1 MHSDLCT
8 CMHQKKLSLKHFHLI
23 LQSKLRICKKRALD
37 WMLEPLHLFVW
48 FWLPWIFHFVNS
60 HCYKFLICMLY
71 VLTYV
76 FLSRYF
82 AIGVNKIHNDQGS
95 IPLGKTM
102 LKAPSIEFVTPK
114 QIKQSYLDFLLG
126 FGFGCLN
133 TGYFM
138 IWVPIFLSWFQCDCQ
153 FS

>member
-1 MHSDLCT
+1 LYGFDYLGFFI
-8 CMHQKKLSLKHFHLI
+8 LLI
-23 LQSKLRICKKRALD
+23 HIVTS
-37 WMLEPLHLFVW
+37 
-48 FWLPWIFHFVNS
+48 
-60 HCYKFLICMLY
+60 FLICMLY

-82 AIGVNKIHNDQGS
+82 AIGVNKVHNDQGS

-114 QIKQSYLDFLLG
+114 QIKQSYLDILLG

-138 IWVPIFLSWFQCDCQ
+138 IWVPIFFITISM
-153 FS
+153 